1 MTKALASRARIG
13 PIVRI
18 SVENEKQRPGF
29 GRFYRVITILKGQI
43 IAIPRKTTRPAVRSF
58 LTFTVYRQS
67 CFSFACFSP
76 RQVPI
81 EAVHWILMVRPDTLV
96 RR

>member
-1 MTKALASRARIG
+1 MALKLAEPGFPGAETDRVSKALASRARIG

-29 GRFYRVITILKGQI
+29 GRFYRVITILTGQI

-58 LTFTVYRQS
+58 LTFTVYR
-67 CFSFACFSP
+67 
-76 RQVPI
+76 
-81 EAVHWILMVRPDTLV
+81 
-96 RR
+96 